1 MNEVH
6 LPQGDAFA
14 KGGRERY
21 GLTPRTWQDFA
32 ACLRQSADPSVPLP
46 ARAARAYL
54 HIAFIHPYPDSNAR
68 LALLVLAHALE
79 AGTWAVVRAERKSQG
94 QVAWHDSGVASAT
107 VSEYI
112 PPAARAV
119 LVDLLAGARAG
130 RGGAAVV
137 RGEAGIGKT
146 TLLRHVTDGLSG
158 VRLLWVNG
166 AEFEADFAYAAV
178 HQLTRPLH
186 ERIGGLPAAQ
196 RNALAVALGLGEG
209 GTPSRFAVGL
219 ALLGL
224 LSDAA
229 REQSVVC
236 VVDDAQWLDRAS
248 AQALAFVARRVA
260 NESVAFVFGVRDAH
274 VIAELEGLPVLT
286 LPRLSDQ
293 VARRLLA
300 SSLLGPVDDQVR
312 ERILAEARGNPLALL
327 ELPRRLGPA
336 VLAGGFGLPTP
347 VSPASR
353 IEQSYQQQVSR
364 LSEDARVLLLVAA
377 AEPLGD
383 PGLLW
388 RAADLLGVGPQAGPE
403 AEASELIELG
413 GQSRFRHP
421 LVRSAVYTAASPAER
436 RRVHGALAQV
446 TDPLTAPDR
455 RSWHRAQSLS
465 RPDEEV
471 AADLLRCA
479 ERARRRGGA
488 AAEAAFLEQA
498 TGLTAEPRLRAE
510 RSLAAARAAME
521 AGSFESA
528 LTLVEA
534 AEGGPIDATGRVQA
548 ELLRGRAAFF
558 GDGAADAVG
567 HLVAAADLDPGRA
580 RTHLLDALQAGLVVG
595 RSSPA
600 ARDALAAARRAPAP
614 AGERSTADEL
624 LDALVGYL
632 DGDLAVVPVLLGMLS
647 DVADPLWAGRLSLAA
662 LLAVELWDVALEDR
676 LAGRAVDSARAG
688 GTLMVLPVGLWMQAM
703 AAAQRGDLL
712 DAAALNSEADGIAE
726 VTGVPPHWY
735 GRLFAAAV
743 RGVDAEAR
751 PLFDRVLAESH
762 ARRKGMLTATVH
774 AAAALHANGVA
785 DHRAALASARL
796 AVADGDLGTSSL
808 ALPELVEAAVRCGEQ
823 DTAQEA
829 FARLSRHASAAGT
842 DWALGVRAALAALLS
857 DDPAE
862 LHAEAVARLDAAGL
876 RVWRGR
882 ALLHQGAWL
891 RRDGRRGQAREA
903 LRTAHELFTA
913 VGAEG
918 FAERARVEL
927 AAAGE
932 QARPAGLGAV
942 ELLTGQELNIARL
955 VATGATSREVADRLF
970 LSPRTIDAHLRSVFR
985 KLDVTSR
992 RQLADVLGRDA

>member
-1 MNEVH
+1 MT
-6 LPQGDAFA
+6 A
-14 KGGRERY
+14 
-21 GLTPRTWQDFA
+21 
-32 ACLRQSADPSVPLP
+32 
-46 ARAARAYL
+46 
-54 HIAFIHPYPDSNAR
+54 
-68 LALLVLAHALE
+68 
-79 AGTWAVVRAERKSQG
+79 
-94 QVAWHDSGVASAT
+94 
-107 VSEYI
+107 SEYI
-112 PPAARAV
+112 PPAERAA
-119 LVDLLAGARAG
+119 LVDLLAGVRAG
-130 RGGAAVV
+130 RGGAVVV

-146 TLLRHVTDGLSG
+146 ALLRHATDGLTD
-158 VRLLWVNG
+158 VRLMWVNG

-186 ERIGGLPAAQ
+186 ERIEHLPTAQ
-196 RNALAVALGLGEG
+196 RDALAVALGLGEG
-209 GTPSRFAVGL
+209 DTPSRFAVGL

-224 LSDAA
+224 LSEAA
-229 REQSVVC
+229 GEQPVVC

-248 AQALAFVARRVA
+248 AQVLAFVARRVA
-260 NESVAFVFGVRDAH
+260 DESVAFVFGVRDPH
-274 VIAELEGLPVLT
+274 LVAELEGLPVLT

-300 SSLLGPVDDQVR
+300 SSLLGPLDDQVR

-327 ELPRRLGPA
+327 ELPRLGPA
-336 VLAGGFGLPTP
+336 ALAGGFGLPTP
-347 VSPASR
+347 VSPANR
-353 IEQSYQQQVSR
+353 IEQNYQQRISL
-364 LSEDARVLLLVAA
+364 LSEEARTLLLVAA
-377 AEPLGD
+377 AEPLGH

-388 RAADLLGVGPQAGPE
+388 QASDLLGIGPQAGPE

-413 GQSRFRHP
+413 GQARFRHP

-436 RRVHGALAQV
+436 RRVHGALAEA

-465 RPDEEV
+465 RPDEE
-471 AADLLRCA
+471 AAVDLLRCA

-498 TGLTAEPRLRAE
+498 AALTADPRLRAE
-510 RSLAAARAAME
+510 RSLAAARAALE
-521 AGSFESA
+521 AGAFESA

-534 AEGGPIDATGRVQA
+534 AEGSPIDTAGRVQA
-548 ELLRGRAAFF
+548 HLLRGRAAFF

-580 RTHLLDALQAGLVVG
+580 RIHLLDALQAGLVVG

-600 ARDALAAARRAPAP
+600 ARDALAAARRAPAA

-624 LDALVGYL
+624 LDALVRYL
-632 DGDLAVVPVLLGMLS
+632 DGDLTAVPVLHGLLS
-647 DVADPLWAGRLSLAA
+647 EVADPLWAGRLSLAA

-676 LAGRAVDSARAG
+676 LAGRAVDAARAG

-712 DAAALNSEADGIAE
+712 GAAALNSEADGIAE

-743 RGVDAEAR
+743 RGADAQAR

-774 AAAALHANGVA
+774 AAAALHANGTA
-785 DHRAALASARL
+785 DHRAALASARS
-796 AVADGDLGTSSL
+796 AVADGELGMSSL

-823 DTAQEA
+823 DTAREA
-829 FARLSRHASAAGT
+829 FAQLSRHASAAGT

-857 DDPAE
+857 DDPEE

-876 RVWRGR
+876 RVWHGR

-903 LRTAHELFTA
+903 LRTAHGLFTA
-913 VGAEG
+913 MGAEG

-932 QARPAGLGAV
+932 QARPAVLGAV

-992 RQLADVLGRDA
+992 RQLADALGRNA

>member
-1 MNEVH
+1 M
-6 LPQGDAFA
+6 
-14 KGGRERY
+14 
-21 GLTPRTWQDFA
+21 
-32 ACLRQSADPSVPLP
+32 
-46 ARAARAYL
+46 
-54 HIAFIHPYPDSNAR
+54 
-68 LALLVLAHALE
+68 
-79 AGTWAVVRAERKSQG
+79 
-94 QVAWHDSGVASAT
+94 
-107 VSEYI
+107 
-112 PPAARAV
+112 
-119 LVDLLAGARAG
+119 
-130 RGGAAVV
+130 VV

-146 TLLRHVTDGLSG
+146 ALLRHATDGLTD
-158 VRLLWVNG
+158 VRLMWVNG

-186 ERIGGLPAAQ
+186 ERIEHLPTAQ
-196 RNALAVALGLGEG
+196 RDALAVALGLGEG
-209 GTPSRFAVGL
+209 DTPSRFAVGL

-224 LSDAA
+224 LSEAA
-229 REQSVVC
+229 GEQPVVC

-248 AQALAFVARRVA
+248 AQVLAFVARRVA
-260 NESVAFVFGVRDAH
+260 DESVAFVFGVRDPH
-274 VIAELEGLPVLT
+274 LVAELEGLPVLT

-300 SSLLGPVDDQVR
+300 SSLLGPLDDQVR

-327 ELPRRLGPA
+327 ELPRLGPA
-336 VLAGGFGLPTP
+336 ALAGGFGLPTP
-347 VSPASR
+347 VSPANR
-353 IEQSYQQQVSR
+353 IEQNYQQRISL
-364 LSEDARVLLLVAA
+364 LSEEARTLLLVAA
-377 AEPLGD
+377 AEPLGH

-388 RAADLLGVGPQAGPE
+388 QASDLLGIGPQAGPE

-413 GQSRFRHP
+413 GQARFRHP

-436 RRVHGALAQV
+436 RRVHGALAEA

-465 RPDEEV
+465 RPDEE
-471 AADLLRCA
+471 AAVDLLRCA

-498 TGLTAEPRLRAE
+498 AALTADPRLRAE
-510 RSLAAARAAME
+510 RSLAAARAALE
-521 AGSFESA
+521 AGAFESA

-534 AEGGPIDATGRVQA
+534 AEGSPIDTAGRVQA
-548 ELLRGRAAFF
+548 HLLRGRAAFF

-580 RTHLLDALQAGLVVG
+580 RIHLLDALQAGLVVG

-600 ARDALAAARRAPAP
+600 ARDALAAARRAPAA

-624 LDALVGYL
+624 LDALVRYL
-632 DGDLAVVPVLLGMLS
+632 DGDLTAVPVLHGLLS
-647 DVADPLWAGRLSLAA
+647 EVADPLWAGRLSLAA

-676 LAGRAVDSARAG
+676 LAGRAVDAARAG

-712 DAAALNSEADGIAE
+712 GAAALNSEADGIAE

-743 RGVDAEAR
+743 RGADAQAR

-774 AAAALHANGVA
+774 AAAALHANGTA
-785 DHRAALASARL
+785 DHRAALASARS
-796 AVADGDLGTSSL
+796 AVADGELGMSSL

-823 DTAQEA
+823 DTAREA
-829 FARLSRHASAAGT
+829 FAQLSRHASAAGT

-857 DDPAE
+857 DDPEE

-876 RVWRGR
+876 RVWHGR

-903 LRTAHELFTA
+903 LRTAHGLFTA
-913 VGAEG
+913 MGAEG

-932 QARPAGLGAV
+932 QARPAVLGAV

-992 RQLADVLGRDA
+992 RQLADALGRNA

>member
-1 MNEVH
+1 MT
-6 LPQGDAFA
+6 G
-14 KGGRERY
+14 
-21 GLTPRTWQDFA
+21 
-32 ACLRQSADPSVPLP
+32 
-46 ARAARAYL
+46 
-54 HIAFIHPYPDSNAR
+54 
-68 LALLVLAHALE
+68 
-79 AGTWAVVRAERKSQG
+79 
-94 QVAWHDSGVASAT
+94 
-107 VSEYI
+107 SEYI
-112 PPAARAV
+112 PPAERAA

-146 TLLRHVTDGLSG
+146 TLLRHVTGELSG

-186 ERIGGLPAAQ
+186 ERIGQLPAPQ
-196 RNALAVALGLGEG
+196 RDDLSVALGLGEG
-209 GTPSRFAVGL
+209 GAPNRFGVGL

-224 LSDAA
+224 LSEAA
-229 REQSVVC
+229 GEQPVVC
-236 VVDDAQWLDRAS
+236 VVDDAQWLDQAS
-248 AQALAFVARRVA
+248 AQVLAFAARRVA
-260 NESVAFVFGVRDAH
+260 DESVVFVFGVRDPH
-274 VIAELEGLPVLT
+274 VVAELEGLPALT

-293 VARRLLA
+293 MARRLLA

-336 VLAGGFGLPTP
+336 ALAGGFGLPTP

-353 IEQSYQQQVSR
+353 IEQSYQQRVSG
-364 LSEDARVLLLVAA
+364 LSPDARTLLLAAA

-388 RAADLLGVGPQAGPE
+388 RAADLLGVGPQAGSE
-403 AEASELIELG
+403 AEASGLIDLG

-421 LVRSAVYTAASPAER
+421 LVRSAVYTAASPVQR
-436 RRVHGALAQV
+436 RRVHGALAEA

-465 RPDEEV
+465 RPDEE
-471 AADLLRCA
+471 AAAELLRCA

-498 TGLTAEPRLRAE
+498 AGLTADPRLRAG
-510 RSLAAARAAME
+510 RSLAAARAALA

-528 LTLVEA
+528 LTLVAA
-534 AEGGPIDATGRVQA
+534 AEGGPIDSADQVEV

-567 HLVAAADLDPGRA
+567 HLVAAAALDPGRA
-580 RTHLLDALQAGLVVG
+580 RLHLLDALQAGLVVG
-595 RSSPA
+595 RASPA
-600 ARDALAAARRAPAP
+600 ARQALAAARRAPA
-614 AGERSTADEL
+614 ATGERSTADAL

-632 DGDLAVVPVLLGMLS
+632 DGDLATVPVLLGLLS
-647 DVADPLWAGRLSLAA
+647 EVTDPLWAGRLSLAA
-662 LLAVELWDVALEDR
+662 LLAVELWDVALGDR
-676 LAGRAVDSARAG
+676 LVERAVDGARTS
-688 GTLMVLPVGLWMQAM
+688 GTLMVLPVGLWMRAM
-703 AAAQRGDLL
+703 AATLRGDLL
-712 DAAALNSEADGIAE
+712 GAAALNSEADGIAE

-735 GRLFAAAV
+735 GRLFSAAV
-743 RGVDAEAR
+743 RATASEAR
-751 PLFDRVLAESH
+751 PLFDRVLAESY
-762 ARRKGMLTATVH
+762 ARSKGMLTATVH
-774 AAAALHANGVA
+774 AAAALHANGTA
-785 DHRAALASARL
+785 DHRAALDAARL
-796 AVADGDLGTSSL
+796 AVTDGELGMSSL

-823 DTAQEA
+823 DAAQEA
-829 FARLSRHASAAGT
+829 FARLSRHASAVGT

-857 DDPAE
+857 DDPEE
-862 LHAEAVARLDAAGL
+862 LHAEAVSRLDAAGL
-876 RVWRGR
+876 RVWHGR

-891 RRDGRRGQAREA
+891 RREGRRGQAREA
-903 LRTAHELFTA
+903 LRSAHGLFTA
-913 VGAEG
+913 TGAEG
-918 FAERARVEL
+918 FAERARAEL
-927 AAAGE
+927 AAVGE
-932 QARPAGLGAV
+932 QVRPAVLGAV

-985 KLDVTSR
+985 KLDISSR
-992 RQLADVLGRDA
+992 RQLPVALGQDA